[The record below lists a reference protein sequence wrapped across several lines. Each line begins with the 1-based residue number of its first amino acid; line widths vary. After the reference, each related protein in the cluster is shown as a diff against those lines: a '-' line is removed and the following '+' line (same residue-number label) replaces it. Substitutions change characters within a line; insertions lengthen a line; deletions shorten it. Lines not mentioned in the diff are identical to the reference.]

1 MKSAKFG
8 LFFDLLK
15 KFTTSLDLESL
26 GSIPVKSLNNLTN
39 NCSSAPYSGKL
50 VPLEEV
56 LTLLRNAMEAKNSTS
71 KGFLIDGYPREVDQ
85 AIQFEKNVCN
95 CAFLFFFDVNDAVM
109 VERLLERG
117 KKSGRVD
124 DNEETIKKRLDTF
137 HTHTDPILKYFG
149 DRVVKVNC
157 ARDVDSIFAEV
168 CACIDA
174 KCKT

>member
-1 MKSAKFG
+1 MRIHFYIKGWSKS
-8 LFFDLLK
+8 DK
-15 KFTTSLDLESL
+15 KTDPITDPKTDSKTDSKTD
-26 GSIPVKSLNNLTN
+26 PKTN
-39 NCSSAPYSGKL
+39 PICSGKL

-56 LTLLRNAMEAKNSTS
+56 LTLLRNAMEARNSTS

-85 AIQFEKNVCN
+85 AIQFEKNVCK
-95 CAFLFFFDVNDAVM
+95 CAFLFFFDVNDKVM

-137 HTHTDPILKYFG
+137 HTHTDPILNYFG

-157 ARDVDSIFAEV
+157 ERDVDSIFTDV
-168 CACIDA
+168 CACIDS
-174 KCKT
+174 KCKV